1 MGLRIHIIVNLSKNH
16 PVLVLSQC
24 VFGYHP
30 LLRNTTTLFFAKPL
44 PPSLNLQTVQAPL
57 FSTLGNSPYILAF
70 ISFYF
75 AKFYL
80 INSLRNS
87 TVQINFHF
95 LRISSSD
102 SAFQVTDDLLET
114 YNSILN
120 AEPVVIET
128 AQARE
133 GTSTQ
138 LLRSLDTLAAKLSAT
153 VNTTT
158 YITIEKENLAFTM
171 RKIEKKNVEIFARNS
186 QKFSSLGIGD
196 ENLVDIQTDE
206 NILSLIKIPLT
217 VFPTQNEVIHSF
229 YFKER
234 SLFSPVQTMRPTK
247 TKDVNVTELIQSVVL
262 SASVTS
268 TRIANLTD
276 PIVLTFKESYFS
288 IVPGISQCKFYDFDL
303 GM

>member
-44 PPSLNLQTVQAPL
+44 PPSLNLQTVQVPL

-114 YNSILN
+114 YNSILD

-247 TKDVNVTELIQSVVL
+247 TKNVNVTELIQSVVL

>member
-1 MGLRIHIIVNLSKNH
+1 
-16 PVLVLSQC
+16 
-24 VFGYHP
+24 
-30 LLRNTTTLFFAKPL
+30 
-44 PPSLNLQTVQAPL
+44 
-57 FSTLGNSPYILAF
+57 
-70 ISFYF
+70 
-75 AKFYL
+75 
-80 INSLRNS
+80 
-87 TVQINFHF
+87 
-95 LRISSSD
+95 
-102 SAFQVTDDLLET
+102 
-114 YNSILN
+114 
-120 AEPVVIET
+120 
-128 AQARE
+128 
-133 GTSTQ
+133 
-138 LLRSLDTLAAKLSAT
+138 
-153 VNTTT
+153 
-158 YITIEKENLAFTM
+158 M

-276 PIVLTFKESYFS
+276 PIVLRFKESYFS

-303 GM
+303 GMWLKHSKVCL

>member
-1 MGLRIHIIVNLSKNH
+1 
-16 PVLVLSQC
+16 
-24 VFGYHP
+24 
-30 LLRNTTTLFFAKPL
+30 
-44 PPSLNLQTVQAPL
+44 
-57 FSTLGNSPYILAF
+57 
-70 ISFYF
+70 
-75 AKFYL
+75 
-80 INSLRNS
+80 
-87 TVQINFHF
+87 
-95 LRISSSD
+95 
-102 SAFQVTDDLLET
+102 
-114 YNSILN
+114 
-120 AEPVVIET
+120 
-128 AQARE
+128 
-133 GTSTQ
+133 
-138 LLRSLDTLAAKLSAT
+138 
-153 VNTTT
+153 
-158 YITIEKENLAFTM
+158 M

-247 TKDVNVTELIQSVVL
+247 TKNVNVTELIQSVVL

-303 GM
+303 GMWLKHSKVCL